1 MADEKEK
8 KPKKPKKKS
17 KRDWLTIIFFA
28 VLVIGLII
36 LTIIVLL
43 KPTSKIYSVKYGD
56 DFTIYSEVYTNNKID
71 LVITVGEDS
80 IAQSGTYEEI
90 KDDDIDNNYKAI
102 FESDETTTELTFVV
116 NDNQLVMTYDD
127 GTEITL
133 EEVK

>member
-43 KPTSKIYSVKYGD
+43 KPTSKVYSVKYGD

>member
-43 KPTSKIYSVKYGD
+43 KPTSKVYSVKYGD
-56 DFTIYSEVYTNNKID
+56 DFTIYSEIYTDNKID
-71 LVITVGEDS
+71 IVITVGEDS

>member
-43 KPTSKIYSVKYGD
+43 KPTSKVYSIKYGD

-71 LVITVGEDS
+71 IVITVGEDS